1 MTSQTVQT
9 QTINEFLMDLSSSSP
24 APGGGSVAALSGALG
39 ASLVAMVCQL
49 TIGKKKYAEVEP
61 EMREVLAKAET
72 LRDKFKHLIDE
83 DTSAFNEVM
92 DAYRLPKET
101 DDEKRERQ
109 EAIQKA
115 LRKAVSVPLSVMQ
128 QSLDGMSLS
137 LTAALKG
144 NRNSVSDAGVSAL
157 MFLAASESAA
167 LNVRI
172 NLGSFDDAE
181 EAKRIAA
188 KAKEMLENARH
199 VKGEILQIVERT
211 FAF

>member
-1 MTSQTVQT
+1 MMSPMIQT
-9 QTINEFLMDLSSSSP
+9 QTINDFLMDLSSSSP

-72 LRDKFKHLIDE
+72 LRDKLKHLIDE

-101 DDEKRERQ
+101 DEQKRERQ

-115 LRKAVSVPLSVMQ
+115 LRRAVNVPLSVMQ
-128 QSLDGMSLS
+128 ESLHGMSLS

-172 NLGSFDDAE
+172 NLSLFDDAE
-181 EAKRIAA
+181 EAKRIAGE
-188 KAKEMLENARH
+188 AKEMLENARRARE
-199 VKGEILQIVERT
+199 EILQIVEGT